1 MGAVYPWKAVEEHR
15 IPTVAAFD
23 ALREEALRRAW
34 ESDAI
39 VAAAVYGSVARRDHG
54 IRSDFDLLLVHR
66 THQRDEALRLLR
78 ALRKSAGDSS
88 IVLSAY
94 LLSVRQGRSGEHPFG
109 PSYREDWRRLKASG
123 NVIGIPALHVYA
135 PIIPAAEE
143 MVKALPL
150 RFGRVRKLG
159 FRLRHAFRSWRLD
172 DIDTVL
178 EHAQRRNNRPLHFYV
193 ACARWL
199 MRWKDGALAH
209 ESKVDV
215 TRAFS
220 ADPAF
225 ARLHVPFLRLAELD
239 HAYDGLLDAA
249 MRGDVDRQG
258 YLLAVRQILQ
268 RAIASNDDMV
278 RRAKEMIAGTPDQTN
293 ELSVAVA

>member
-1 MGAVYPWKAVEEHR
+1 MGAVYPWKAVVEQR
-15 IPTVAAFD
+15 VPTVAAFN

-34 ESDAI
+34 DSDAI
-39 VAAAVYGSVARRDHG
+39 VAAAVYGSVARGDHG
-54 IRSDFDLLLVHR
+54 NRSDFDLLLVHR
-66 THQRDEALRLLR
+66 THQRDEAVRLLRLLR
-78 ALRKSAGDSS
+78 RSAGESN
-88 IVLSAY
+88 IALSAH

-123 NVIGIPALHVYA
+123 NVVGIPAMHVYA
-135 PIIPAAEE
+135 PLIPAAEE
-143 MVKALPL
+143 MVKSLPL
-150 RFGRVRKLG
+150 RFGRIRNLG

-178 EHAQRRNNRPLHFYV
+178 EAAQRRNNRPLHFYV

-199 MRWKDGALAH
+199 MRWKDGTLAH
-209 ESKVDV
+209 ESKADV
-215 TRAFS
+215 TRAFV

-239 HAYDGLLDAA
+239 RSYDGLLDAA
-249 MRGDVDRQG
+249 MRGEVDRQG

-268 RAIASNDDMV
+268 RAIVSNDDMV
-278 RRAKEMIAGTPDQTN
+278 RRAKEIIAGTAAES
-293 ELSVAVA
+293 ELSSAVA